1 MKDLAYGEIA
11 LQGGT
16 ILGKLPCDGS
26 QRPAMGSF
34 IFESFC
40 VLGQIEHDFNA
51 HGHEMGEIT

>member
-1 MKDLAYGEIA
+1 
-11 LQGGT
+11 
-16 ILGKLPCDGS
+16 
-26 QRPAMGSF
+26 MGSF